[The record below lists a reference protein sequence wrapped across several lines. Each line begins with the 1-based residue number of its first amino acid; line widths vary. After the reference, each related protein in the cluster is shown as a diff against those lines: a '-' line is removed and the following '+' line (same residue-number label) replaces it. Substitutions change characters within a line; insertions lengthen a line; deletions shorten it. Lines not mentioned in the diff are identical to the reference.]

1 MRVTD
6 SARLSATT
14 AGLAKA
20 AERLLE
26 YQRQVSTGKR
36 VSKASDDPSAVS
48 TTILERGSQAA
59 IGRYLEASN
68 SAKSRLTTT
77 DTVLSDLI
85 EQLSASQVTILSARG
100 TIRTAAQREVAAQ
113 DLEQLRDSVLRDLN
127 TSYRGGHVFGGAQG
141 TTPPY
146 TKNNLGV
153 VSSYQGST
161 VEVAVDVSK
170 EHEIAVVFNGESVAK
185 GTDTDDIFVV
195 FDRAIAAVRAGDE
208 AGMSD
213 AVEGLGRAFDRATAL
228 QSRVGAS
235 LRSIEEGVLQLE
247 EADRASTAR
256 VSSLED
262 ANMAAAISGMTQAET
277 TYRAALGAAAQLNR
291 LSLMDYLK

>member
-6 SARLSATT
+6 SARLTATT

-26 YQRQVSTGKR
+26 FQRQVSTGKR

-48 TTILERGSQAA
+48 TTILERGSQAS
-59 IGRYLEASN
+59 IERYLHTAD
-68 SAKSRLTTT
+68 SAKSRLSAT

-85 EQLSASQVTILSARG
+85 QQLEGSQVAILSARG
-100 TIRTAAQREVAAQ
+100 TIRTPEQREAAAQN
-113 DLEQLRDSVLRDLN
+113 LEALRDAVLRDLN
-127 TSYRGGHVFGGAQG
+127 TSFRGGHIFGGAQG
-141 TTPPY
+141 STVPY
-146 TKNNLGV
+146 VKNGAGV

-161 VEVAVDVSK
+161 VEVSVDVSQ
-170 EHEIAVVFNGESVAK
+170 EHEVTVVFNAESVAK
-185 GTDTDDIFVV
+185 GTDAADVFTV
-195 FDRAIAAVRAGDE
+195 FDQAIAAVRAGDE
-208 AGMSD
+208 TGMSN
-213 AVEGLGRAFDRATAL
+213 GLDGLSRAIDRVTAL

-235 LRSIEEGVLQLE
+235 LRSIEDDVLQLQE
-247 EADRASTAR
+247 SGRASGAR

-277 TYRAALGAAAQLNR
+277 TYRAALGVAAQLNR